1 MMAEQ
6 HRSVTRRESHAP
18 SGNAASFSH
27 LCTGTKAEAQALEA
41 ALAPVLDEAVLGQA
55 LELLRL
61 LRALRCRG
69 GDVIAAWEALPL
81 ECLLMLVSASA
92 RAQAAFQGS
101 AAGHNGILV
110 RIPLHLTR
118 FAQVHMGV

>member
-1 MMAEQ
+1 M
-6 HRSVTRRESHAP
+6 
-18 SGNAASFSH
+18 
-27 LCTGTKAEAQALEA
+27 
-41 ALAPVLDEAVLGQA
+41 LDEAVLGQA

-92 RAQAAFQGS
+92 RAQTALEGFAG
-101 AAGHNGILV
+101 GHNGILV
-110 RIPLHLTR
+110 SIPLSLHLLHTGATR
-118 FAQVHMGV
+118 QGARGSLKSHYMAQVKLIAA